1 MNRLPATSLLL
12 TGLFAPLL
20 GWSQSYLQQSFELN
34 GNTNPVGTRTQL
46 VYTSTGTANSG
57 LFTGTLAQA
66 TSANNNNVAP
76 LTANVF
82 SEGTTGF
89 GVVNNKGGG
98 SESATLTFEPV
109 TFPTTTGNYLSLRL
123 ASYAT
128 NNNGGID
135 NSVVGGSTSNGI
147 VVRIAYN
154 GSATFTNTL
163 EVRGGNNGSVF
174 DFNAGGV
181 AAPAAAINAAPASPT
196 ISTSPNDLT
205 NAGTVPTSGGV
216 GYSTVRINF
225 GAAITSVQVQIF
237 MSATNKTAIFIDDV
251 RVGSNGPLPI
261 ELTSF
266 DATRQ
271 SGAVQ
276 LNWTTASEKNN
287 DRFNVQRS
295 TNGQEFTT
303 ITTVRGTGTTGKST
317 AYTAQDTEPL
327 AGLSYYRLQ
336 QVDQDGSFSY
346 SPVRVVAPLLTT
358 VYPSPTYDVLNLPA
372 AVVGTP
378 FRIYNSLGQTLQ
390 QGIVPASGAV
400 SVQSLLEGN
409 YFLETGT
416 GRDRAVQRFM
426 RK

>member
-1 MNRLPATSLLL
+1 
-12 TGLFAPLL
+12 
-20 GWSQSYLQQSFELN
+20 
-34 GNTNPVGTRTQL
+34 
-46 VYTSTGTANSG
+46 
-57 LFTGTLAQA
+57 
-66 TSANNNNVAP
+66 
-76 LTANVF
+76 
-82 SEGTTGF
+82 
-89 GVVNNKGGG
+89 
-98 SESATLTFEPV
+98 
-109 TFPTTTGNYLSLRL
+109 
-123 ASYAT
+123 
-128 NNNGGID
+128 
-135 NSVVGGSTSNGI
+135 
-147 VVRIAYN
+147 
-154 GSATFTNTL
+154 
-163 EVRGGNNGSVF
+163 
-174 DFNAGGV
+174 
-181 AAPAAAINAAPASPT
+181 
-196 ISTSPNDLT
+196 
-205 NAGTVPTSGGV
+205 
-216 GYSTVRINF
+216 
-225 GAAITSVQVQIF
+225 